1 MKKAEVLACAG
12 APVRSAVA
20 DDVEVLTYVGGGDS
34 RSVATGT
41 GGYGVGVAGVATQ
54 RRYCE
59 VTFLLRNGVVEKVN
73 YAGRTGGL
81 ATRGEQCAFVLE
93 NCLQAK

>member
-1 MKKAEVLACAG
+1 MRAIALLLGLTLCACAAQHRAETAQRAQRELVGLKKAEVLACAG

-54 RRYCE
+54 RR
-59 VTFLLRNGVVEKVN
+59 
-73 YAGRTGGL
+73 
-81 ATRGEQCAFVLE
+81 
-93 NCLQAK
+93 